1 MGGLERL
8 RAADRD
14 AQLAANLARAQQLA
28 GKARE
33 LIVND
38 YALAASSIAKTLG
51 KLATIDSEVRA
62 PNARRPPGT
71 VDVQI
76 EAFRGYSAT
85 LGETVVL
92 PGITSD
98 DADFWSTRPRRLT
111 INEILREELIV
122 VLDSY
127 GPRAI
132 VIRIIRGARSYVANR
147 RLSGPT
153 ASVDRNN
160 RNR

>member
-1 MGGLERL
+1 MGGLGRL

-28 GKARE
+28 GKARA

-76 EAFRGYSAT
+76 EAFRGYRAT
-85 LGETVVL
+85 LGGTVRL

-98 DADFWSTRPRRLT
+98 DADFWPTRPR
-111 INEILREELIV
+111 
-122 VLDSY
+122 
-127 GPRAI
+127 P
-132 VIRIIRGARSYVANR
+132 
-147 RLSGPT
+147 
-153 ASVDRNN
+153 
-160 RNR
+160 